1 MSEAAS
7 KPRKR
12 DITRAR
18 VIQAAIDCIYR
29 EGFNAAHTNK
39 IVEEAGVTWGV
50 LQYHFG
56 DKDGLMQAVLDR
68 IFADFAQAFADAD
81 IHHADLR
88 ERIDALIELIWSLVS
103 RPEYRVS
110 VAILRNAGRDP
121 DSKVEGSAHLDSWAR
136 EIATTW
142 NRIFDDTS
150 ASPARSQAARRIVFA
165 TLRGLAD
172 EINPSGKTQKQ
183 QLKQEF
189 AALGDAT
196 HHLLTH

>member
-1 MSEAAS
+1 MPES

-12 DITRAR
+12 DVTRAK

-39 IVEEAGVTWGV
+39 IAEEAGVTWGV

-56 DKDGLMQAVLDR
+56 DKDGLMQAVLDQ
-68 IFADFAQAFADAD
+68 IFADFARAFEDAD
-81 IHHADLR
+81 IHQADLR
-88 ERIDALIELIWSLVS
+88 ERIDALIELLWSLVS
-103 RPEYRVS
+103 KPDYRVS

-121 DSKVEGSAHLDSWAR
+121 ESKVEGSEHLDAWAK
-136 EIATTW
+136 EIANTW
-142 NRIFDDTS
+142 NRIFADIAATS
-150 ASPARSQAARRIVFA
+150 SQSQAARRIMFA
-165 TLRGLAD
+165 ALRGLAD
-172 EINPSGKTQKQ
+172 EINPSGKTQRQ

-189 AALGDAT
+189 AALGEAI